1 MTVAIGLLAGPAIAL
16 AQRGAEQLID
26 GTAYRNGSA
35 EPDARRSDAR
45 AACVACV
52 ACTASRPRRVPPR
65 RRIHPVTTFVWNLLL
80 AVIWAT
86 VLDDLSPRGL
96 FIGFVAGYLV
106 LAAAWRL
113 GLGGGNGEGEGRNGG
128 TYFRKVFDAIAF
140 VFWFARELTI
150 ANFRMMRFT
159 VSPLRAMAPGIVAV
173 PLDDDLSDLEITT
186 LASLVSL
193 TPGTL
198 SLDVT
203 HDRRTLYVHTMDAS
217 DPDAVRAEVKNGFEA
232 RVKGILR

>member
-1 MTVAIGLLAGPAIAL
+1 M
-16 AQRGAEQLID
+16 
-26 GTAYRNGSA
+26 
-35 EPDARRSDAR
+35 
-45 AACVACV
+45 
-52 ACTASRPRRVPPR
+52 
-65 RRIHPVTTFVWNLLL
+65 TTFVWNLLL
-80 AVIWAT
+80 AVIWAV

-96 FIGFVAGYLV
+96 LIGFVAGYLV
-106 LAAAWRL
+106 LAAASRL
-113 GLGGGNGEGEGRNGG
+113 GLGG
-128 TYFRKVFDAIAF
+128 TAYFRKVFAAVAF
-140 VFWFARELTI
+140 VFWFAWELTR

-203 HDRRTLYVHTMDAS
+203 PDRHTLYVHTMDAR
-217 DPDAVRAEVKNGFEA
+217 DPAAVRAEVKDGFEA
-232 RVKGILR
+232 RIKGILR

>member
-1 MTVAIGLLAGPAIAL
+1 M
-16 AQRGAEQLID
+16 
-26 GTAYRNGSA
+26 
-35 EPDARRSDAR
+35 
-45 AACVACV
+45 
-52 ACTASRPRRVPPR
+52 
-65 RRIHPVTTFVWNLLL
+65 TTFVWNLLL

-86 VLDDLSPRGL
+86 VLDDVSPRGL

-113 GLGGGNGEGEGRNGG
+113 SLDEGRGKDQPGG

-140 VFWFARELTI
+140 VIWFARELTV

-159 VSPLRAMAPGIVAV
+159 VSPLRAMTPGIVAV
-173 PLDDDLSDLEITT
+173 PLDEDLSDLEITT

-203 HDRRTLYVHTMDAS
+203 DDRRTLFVHTMDAS
-217 DPDAVRAEVKNGFEA
+217 DPDAVRAEVKDGFES

>member
-1 MTVAIGLLAGPAIAL
+1 M
-16 AQRGAEQLID
+16 
-26 GTAYRNGSA
+26 S
-35 EPDARRSDAR
+35 
-45 AACVACV
+45 
-52 ACTASRPRRVPPR
+52 
-65 RRIHPVTTFVWNLLL
+65 TFVWNLLL

-96 FIGFVAGYLV
+96 AIGFGVSYLV

-113 GLGGGNGEGEGRNGG
+113 GLGEGRGGGGGGG
-128 TYFRKVFDAIAF
+128 TYFRKGFEAVAF
-140 VFWFARELTI
+140 VAWFSRELTI

-159 VSPLRAMAPGIVAV
+159 VSPLRAMSPGIVAV
-173 PLDDDLSDLEITT
+173 PLDDDLTDLEITT

-203 HDRRTLYVHTMDAS
+203 RDRRTLYVHTMDAS
-217 DPDAVRAEVKNGFEA
+217 NPAAVRAEVKDGFET
-232 RVKGILR
+232 RIKGILR

>member
-1 MTVAIGLLAGPAIAL
+1 MTTL
-16 AQRGAEQLID
+16 
-26 GTAYRNGSA
+26 
-35 EPDARRSDAR
+35 
-45 AACVACV
+45 
-52 ACTASRPRRVPPR
+52 
-65 RRIHPVTTFVWNLLL
+65 VWNLIL
-80 AVIWAT
+80 AVIWAV

-113 GLGGGNGEGEGRNGG
+113 GLGGGGDRGGG
-128 TYFRKVFDAIAF
+128 TYFRKVFDAVAF
-140 VFWFARELTI
+140 VAWFARELTV

-159 VSPLRAMAPGIVAV
+159 VSPLRAMTPGIVAV

-203 HDRRTLYVHTMDAS
+203 PDRRTLYVHAMDAS
-217 DPDAVRAEVKNGFEA
+217 DPGAVRAEVKEGFEA